1 MSTRIKSVFA
11 TIALCTAST
20 GAYALPVVC
29 NPTQAAGSRVLTI
42 NTTAGVTAGS
52 CFATGLTNLGDPGLL
67 TLIGGGA
74 TLLDRDTTNANGGPL
89 NIGGAGSQTNGT
101 WSFTGSGTTSFLY
114 FHFGNGN
121 NAWSST
127 NPDYFVF
134 QLTTPTGAASGT
146 WTAGG
151 SGADWM
157 GLSNIAVAYRGTT
170 TRVPEPTTLAL
181 LGLGLIGLTILRRLR
196 APA

>member
-1 MSTRIKSVFA
+1 MSIRIKSVFA
-11 TIALCTAST
+11 AIALCAAST

-29 NPTQAAGSRVLTI
+29 NPTQAAGKRVLTI
-42 NTTAGVTAGS
+42 ETTAGVTAGS
-52 CFATGLTNLGDPGLL
+52 CLATGLGNLGDPALL

-74 TLLDRDTTNANGGPL
+74 TMLDRDNANADGGPL
-89 NIGGAGSQTNGT
+89 NLGGVGSQTNGT
-101 WSFTGSGTTSFLY
+101 WAFTGSGTTSFLY
-114 FHFGNGN
+114 FHFGGGGDTV
-121 NAWSST
+121 AT

-151 SGADWM
+151 TGADWNGM
-157 GLSNIAVAYRGTT
+157 SNIAVAYRGTT

-181 LGLGLIGLTILRRLR
+181 LGLGLIGLTIVRRR
-196 APA
+196 AVA

>member
-1 MSTRIKSVFA
+1 MSIRFKSVFA
-11 TIALCTAST
+11 AIALYAAST
-20 GAYALPVVC
+20 GAYSAPITC
-29 NPTQAAGSRVLTI
+29 NASQAAGKRVLTI
-42 NTTAGVTAGS
+42 DTTAAGS
-52 CFATGLTNLGDPGLL
+52 CFATGLQNLGDPAILS
-67 TLIGGGA
+67 LIGGGA
-74 TLLDRDTTNANGGPL
+74 TMLDRDTTNNNGGPL
-89 NIGGAGSQTNGT
+89 NIGGVGSQTTGS

-121 NAWSST
+121 GAAAN

-151 SGADWM
+151 TGADWNGM
-157 GLSNIAVAYRGTT
+157 SNIAVAYRGTT

-181 LGLGLIGLTILRRLR
+181 LGLGLIGLTVVRRRR
-196 APA
+196 ATV